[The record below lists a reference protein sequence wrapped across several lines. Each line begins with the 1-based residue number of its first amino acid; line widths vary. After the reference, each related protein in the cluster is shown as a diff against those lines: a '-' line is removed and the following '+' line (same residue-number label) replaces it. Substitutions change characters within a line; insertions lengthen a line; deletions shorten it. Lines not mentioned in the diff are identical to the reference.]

1 MSPGVDVSDALE
13 IIKGQLEIVL
23 KRLDAAE
30 SRLETIMKREEETGR
45 MLSGIMETMQQMGVL
60 SQPYRKEEKG
70 SRTEDRAYW

>member
-1 MSPGVDVSDALE
+1 MSPGVDVSDVLE

-30 SRLETIMKREEETGR
+30 SRLETIVKREEETGR

-70 SRTEDRAYW
+70 SRTEDGAYW